1 MTIQMGRT
9 DRDAFADWIRSENFS
24 LTDLERVGDP
34 SVAKALISPQSAWW
48 KGILDDSDEP
58 ISGTMLP
65 LEQAALLF
73 AGWSAA
79 EDGIGVVRKARS
91 RLGKTFA
98 AGRSISAAAEVLERH
113 AKVSRPP
120 IKGAKEF
127 AFSTREQSYFVEFD
141 VARKILRSAPLSE
154 HFLSEPIE
162 RLFRQYAWMKDAK
175 PTYAQLAAANSAL
188 EKELATIKAT
198 HKAATVKRANRMLE
212 ALKALDKF
220 IAANWLMTRRELLD
234 LYEERIVNNP
244 GRKAEWNVPT
254 RDELE
259 RWIKERASTPRRP
272 AQNRKAAKSASA
284 AKSADSV

>member
-1 MTIQMGRT
+1 MTMQIGRT

-24 LTDLERVGDP
+24 LTDLEKIGDP
-34 SVAKALISPQSAWW
+34 GVAKALISPQSAWW
-48 KGILDDSDEP
+48 KGILDNSDEP
-58 ISGTMLP
+58 IPGTMLP

-79 EDGIGVVRKARS
+79 EDGVGVVRMARS

-113 AKVSRPP
+113 ARIPRPP
-120 IKGAKEF
+120 IKGSKEF
-127 AFSTREQSYFVEFD
+127 AFSRREQSCFVEFD
-141 VARKILRSAPLSE
+141 VARKILRRAPLSE

-162 RLFRQYAWMKDAK
+162 RLFRQHAWMKDAK
-175 PTYAQLAAANSAL
+175 PTYAQLAAANVAL

-220 IAANWLMTRRELLD
+220 ATANWSMTRNELLD
-234 LYEERIVNNP
+234 LYEDGIVNNP
-244 GRKAEWNVPT
+244 SRKAEWSVPT

-259 RWIKERASTPRRP
+259 RWIKDRASTPRRP
-272 AQNRKAAKSASA
+272 AQNRKAEKSASA